1 MLSSITIARSVLALA
16 DCYETLTAANGIF
29 ASPNYPGD
37 YFSNSS
43 CYWLIRVAS
52 GSVANLTFIT
62 FQVESRYDVVSVYDG
77 STTAARL
84 LLAASNNFTT
94 HPVLPPS
101 VVSSTNE
108 MLVVFTS
115 NDAVH
120 LQGFSA
126 TYESVIN
133 SCTRFIANQ
142 LIISLIFLA
151 IKIEP
156 LAEPTAD
163 PSTPLGNWTSKIQ

>member
-1 MLSSITIARSVLALA
+1 MTLA
-16 DCYETLTAANGIF
+16 DASGLF
-29 ASPNYPGD
+29 ASPNHPGNYD
-37 YFSNSS
+37 SNTD
-43 CYWLIRVAS
+43 CYWLIAVDAAS
-52 GSVANLTFIT
+52 VVNLTFTT

-77 STTAARL
+77 STTASRL

-94 HPVLPPS
+94 YPVLPPS
-101 VVSSTNE
+101 VVSSTHE